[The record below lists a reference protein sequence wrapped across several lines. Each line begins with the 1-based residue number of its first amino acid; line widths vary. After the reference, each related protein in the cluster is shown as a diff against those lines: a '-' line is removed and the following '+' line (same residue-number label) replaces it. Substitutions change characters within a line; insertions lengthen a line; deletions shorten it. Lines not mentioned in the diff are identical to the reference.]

1 MRPKSDLKKLADW
14 DVVAEREGERER
26 EAMMKSEHGE
36 IVHVTMKFEDG
47 YVQELLG
54 DDAKAWL
61 EDLNGQVSIA
71 FVHGFKM
78 KEHPWRVKNG

>member
-1 MRPKSDLKKLADW
+1 MKDDLKELADLA
-14 DVVAEREGERER
+14 VIAEREGERER